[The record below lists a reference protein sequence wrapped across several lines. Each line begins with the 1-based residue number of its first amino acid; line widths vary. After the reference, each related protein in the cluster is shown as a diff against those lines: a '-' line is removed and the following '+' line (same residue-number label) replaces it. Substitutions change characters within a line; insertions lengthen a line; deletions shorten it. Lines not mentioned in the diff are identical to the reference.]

1 MTTQELIDTVRLLI
15 IAGFETTMNQLGL
28 STLVLLRHPDVLA
41 EIRDTDDEGL
51 VNNAVEELLR
61 YLSIVHMGRRRVA
74 VRDVQIGGQLIR
86 AGEPIIVAANTG
98 DRDPSAFANPDVLD
112 IHRPNAKKH
121 VAFGYGIHQCL
132 GQHLSRMEL
141 RYAIPALLRRLP
153 GLRLAVP
160 FEQLRFKEGATVY
173 GVAELPVEW

>member
-1 MTTQELIDTVRLLI
+1 MRLLI

-86 AGEPIIVAANTG
+86 AGGA
-98 DRDPSAFANPDVLD
+98 DHCR
-112 IHRPNAKKH
+112 
-121 VAFGYGIHQCL
+121 
-132 GQHLSRMEL
+132 GQYR
-141 RYAIPALLRRLP
+141 
-153 GLRLAVP
+153 
-160 FEQLRFKEGATVY
+160 
-173 GVAELPVEW
+173 